1 MSSLSF
7 QSGGGGGS
15 GLRKEE
21 KGKNIQVV
29 VRCRPF
35 NASERKGTSYAVV
48 ECDQARNEVSV
59 RTGGVTDKTSRKTYT
74 FDMVFGAQAKQ
85 VDVYRSVVCPIL
97 DEVIMGYN
105 CTVFAYGQ
113 TGTGKTFTMEGER
126 SSNEECTWEEDPLA
140 GIIPRTLHQI
150 FDKLKETSTEFSV
163 KVSLLE
169 IYNEELFDL
178 LSPTSDVGERLQMF
192 DDPRNKR
199 GIIIKGLE
207 EVTVHNKNEVYKIL
221 ERGAAKRTT
230 AATYMNAYSS
240 RSHSVFSIT
249 IHMKEMT
256 ADGEE
261 LVKIGKLNLVD
272 LAGSENIGRS
282 GAVDKRA
289 REAGNINQSLLTLGR
304 VITALVERAPH
315 IPYRES
321 KLTRILQDSLGGRT
335 KTSII
340 ATISPA
346 SANLEETLSTLEYAH
361 RAKNIMNKPEVNQKL
376 TKKTLIKEY
385 TEEIE
390 RLKRDLV
397 ATREKNGVYISL
409 ENYEALNGKLT
420 IQEEQIAE
428 YLDKIGVMEEEVKKI
443 TELFTVSKNELEQ
456 CKSDLQIKEKE
467 LEETQKD
474 LQETRVCLAEE
485 EYVVSV
491 LENTEQ
497 KLHGTAT
504 KLLSTVEETTKD
516 VSGLHAKLDRKKAV
530 DQHNAI
536 IQNTFAGQMN
546 ALFNK
551 IQDSV
556 SENSLKQQQMLT
568 SYTNFIGDALSASSS
583 AANILASV
591 VSASF
596 ASVKELVSAEV
607 SHMSEKITQHENLS
621 LDCKA
626 ELLRLIEEHTSGLGR
641 SLNSLTP
648 VIEFVLGLNCQFQSN
663 MKKYSAVAHKSTAEL
678 MSSLQ
683 SQLDLFAR
691 ETQKNL
697 TNVLTKNGS
706 LKTAITAVQE
716 NIHLKTTDLVSSTTS
731 NHSKFIASLDN
742 FSQELGI
749 INAENKMMLEE
760 STDHCQQLLS
770 NLKNVSQDTDK
781 WGEHE
786 TAQIVHLSS
795 QHLLFLNDEK
805 QQLQYLQKKNEESCD
820 KAIAETANHID
831 RQKAAEEKVLNSLL
845 DQIKRDQER
854 LLEQKLALNEEAQ
867 HGLTQVNG
875 FLQEDLKVDIPTG
888 TTPQRRD
895 YFYPVTLVRTEP
907 RKLLLEQ
914 LRQTQP
920 KPDAVQNSMIKE
932 VEDNA
937 DQDLLEEG
945 AGLQESIEI
954 LASNKSLLDTS
965 NKSLLDTSNKSLLDT
980 SNKSLLDTSNK
991 SLLDTS
997 NKSLLDTGN
1006 KSLVD
1011 TGNKSLVNTSN
1022 KSLVNT
1028 SNKSLV
1034 NTSNKSLVNTSNK
1047 SLVNTSNKS
1056 LVNTSNKSLV
1066 NTSICCQAN
1075 SGIPFFQHKRSH
1087 KKDKENKS
1095 AATVEKNKIGDMTER
1110 FLPKSKP
1117 PLRSLN

>member
-1 MSSLSF
+1 MASFSS
-7 QSGGGGGS
+7 QGGGTK
-15 GLRKEE
+15 KEE

-35 NASERKGTSYAVV
+35 NASELKVSSYAVV
-48 ECDQARNEVSV
+48 DCDQARKEVSV
-59 RTGGVTDKTSRKTYT
+59 RTGGMTDKSSRKTYT

-85 VDVYRSVVCPIL
+85 IDVYRSVVCPIL

-126 SSNEECTWEEDPLA
+126 SPNEEYTWEEDPLA

-150 FDKLKETSTEFSV
+150 FEKLTENGTEFSV

-178 LSPTSDVGERLQMF
+178 LNPTPDVGERLQMF

-199 GIIIKGLE
+199 GVIIKGLE
-207 EVTVHNKNEVYKIL
+207 EVTVHNKNQVYQIL

-249 IHMKEMT
+249 IHMKET
-256 ADGEE
+256 TVDGEE

-346 SANLEETLSTLEYAH
+346 SVNLEETLSTLEYAH

-376 TKKTLIKEY
+376 TKKALIKEY

-390 RLKRDLV
+390 RLKRDL
-397 ATREKNGVYISL
+397 AAAREKNGIYISV

-420 IQEEQIAE
+420 VQEEQITE
-428 YLDKIGVMEEEVKKI
+428 YIDKISVMEEEVKRV
-443 TELFTVSKNELEQ
+443 TELFRVSKNELEQ
-456 CKSDLQIKEKE
+456 CKTDLQIKEKE

-474 LQETRVCLAEE
+474 LQETKVQLAEE

-497 KLHGTAT
+497 ELHGTASQ
-504 KLLSTVEETTKD
+504 LLSTVEETTRD
-516 VSGLHAKLDRKKAV
+516 VSGLHAKLDRKRAV
-530 DQHNAI
+530 DQHNAVV
-536 IQNTFAGQMN
+536 QNTFAGQMN
-546 ALFNK
+546 ASFSK
-551 IQDSV
+551 IQDSIT
-556 SENSLKQQQMLT
+556 ENSLKQQQMLT
-568 SYTNFIGDALSASSS
+568 YYTNFIGDLLSTSSS
-583 AANILASV
+583 TADILASV

-596 ASVKELVSAEV
+596 ASLKELVSTEV

-626 ELLRLIEEHTSGLGR
+626 ELLRLIEDHESGLGR
-641 SLNSLTP
+641 AVNSLTP
-648 VIEFVLGLNCQFQSN
+648 MVEFVLGFNCQFQSN
-663 MKKYSAVAHKSTAEL
+663 MKKYSAVADQMEDHKKEMDTFFGDLFLTLKKIQEQTASGFAQLQHNCDSLKEEVEMTRLAHRKSAAEL

-683 SQLDLFAR
+683 SQIDHFTQ

-697 TNVLTKNGS
+697 TDVLTRNGS
-706 LKTAITAVQE
+706 LKTTITAMQE
-716 NIHLKTTDLVSSTTS
+716 NVHLKTTDLVSSTNS
-731 NHSKFIASLDN
+731 NHSKFALRS
-742 FSQELGI
+742 
-749 INAENKMMLEE
+749 INAENKAMLEE
-760 STDHCQQLLS
+760 SNDHCQHLLTS
-770 NLKNVSQDTDK
+770 LKNVAQHTNT
-781 WGEHE
+781 WGEFA
-786 TAQIVHLSS
+786 TAQMVNFTN
-795 QHLLFLNDEK
+795 QHLLSLKDEK
-805 QQLQYLQKKNEESCD
+805 QQFQCLQKKNEENCD
-820 KAIAETANHID
+820 KAIAEITEHIGS
-831 RQKAAEEKVLNSLL
+831 QKAAEEKVLNGLV
-845 DQIKRDQER
+845 DQIKVDQEI
-854 LLEQKLALNEEAQ
+854 LVEQKLALKEEVQ

-875 FLQEDLKVDIPTG
+875 FLQEDLKVDVPTG
-888 TTPQRRD
+888 TTPQRKD

-907 RKLLLEQ
+907 RQLLLEQ
-914 LRQTQP
+914 LRQKQP
-920 KPDAVQNSMIKE
+920 NLDAMLSSVVKE
-932 VEDNA
+932 MEDS
-937 DQDLLEEG
+937 DLLEEG
-945 AGLQESIEI
+945 VLQEPSES
-954 LASNKSLLDTS
+954 LACDKYSMDT
-965 NKSLLDTSNKSLLDT
+965 NVYCHTN
-980 SNKSLLDTSNK
+980 
-991 SLLDTS
+991 
-997 NKSLLDTGN
+997 G
-1006 KSLVD
+1006 
-1011 TGNKSLVNTSN
+1011 
-1022 KSLVNT
+1022 
-1028 SNKSLV
+1028 
-1034 NTSNKSLVNTSNK
+1034 
-1047 SLVNTSNKS
+1047 
-1056 LVNTSNKSLV
+1056 
-1066 NTSICCQAN
+1066 
-1075 SGIPFFQHKRSH
+1075 GIPFFQHKRSL
-1087 KKDKENKS
+1087 KKGKENKS
-1095 AATVEKNKIGDMTER
+1095 AASVENKMEDMTEE
-1110 FLPKSKP
+1110 LLQKSKH
-1117 PLRSLN
+1117 PLRLLN

>member
-1 MSSLSF
+1 MASF
-7 QSGGGGGS
+7 GFQGGGS
-15 GLRKEE
+15 SSSSSKKEE

-35 NASERKGTSYAVV
+35 NASERKAGSYPVV
-48 ECDQARNEVSV
+48 DCDQARKEVSV

-74 FDMVFGAQAKQ
+74 FDMIFGAQAKQ
-85 VDVYRSVVCPIL
+85 IDVYRSVVCPIL

-126 SSNEECTWEEDPLA
+126 SPNEEYTWEEDPLA

-150 FDKLKETSTEFSV
+150 FEKLTENGSEFSV

-178 LSPTSDVGERLQMF
+178 LNPTPDVGERLQMF

-199 GIIIKGLE
+199 GVIIKGLE
-207 EVTVHNKNEVYKIL
+207 EITVHNKNEVYQIL

-249 IHMKEMT
+249 IHMKET
-256 ADGEE
+256 TIDGEE

-340 ATISPA
+340 ATVSPA
-346 SANLEETLSTLEYAH
+346 SVNLEETLSTLEYAH

-376 TKKTLIKEY
+376 TKKALIKEY

-390 RLKRDLV
+390 RLRRDL
-397 ATREKNGVYISL
+397 AAAREKNGVYISL

-420 IQEEQIAE
+420 VQEEQIAE
-428 YLDKIGVMEEEVKKI
+428 YIDKISVMEEEVKRI
-443 TELFTVSKNELEQ
+443 TELFTVNKNELEQ
-456 CKSDLQIKEKE
+456 CKTDLQIKEKE

-474 LQETRVCLAEE
+474 LQETKIHLAEE

-497 KLHGTAT
+497 KLHGTAS
-504 KLLSTVEETTKD
+504 KLLSTVQETTED
-516 VSGLHAKLDRKKAV
+516 VSGLHAKLDRKKVV

-536 IQNTFAGQMN
+536 VQNTFAGQMN
-546 ALFNK
+546 DLFNK
-551 IQDSV
+551 IQDLV
-556 SENSLKQQQMLT
+556 TENSLKQQQMLT
-568 SYTNFIGDALSASSS
+568 SYTNFIGNLLSTSSS
-583 AANILASV
+583 AANSLASV

-596 ASVKELVSAEV
+596 ASVKELVSTEV
-607 SHMSEKITQHENLS
+607 SHVSKKIIQHENLS

-641 SLNSLTP
+641 ALNSLTP
-648 VIEFVLGLNCQFQSN
+648 MLEFVLGLNCQFQNN
-663 MKKYSAVAHKSTAEL
+663 MKKYSVVVDKMEGHKKEIDTFFEDLSLTLKELREETASVFLQLQNDCENLKEEVEMTRLAHTKNAAQL
-678 MSSLQ
+678 MLLLQ
-683 SQLDLFAR
+683 SQLDVFAQ

-697 TNVLTKNGS
+697 TNVLAKNGS
-706 LKTAITAVQE
+706 LKTTISIVQE
-716 NIHLKTTDLVSSTTS
+716 NVHLKTTDLVSSATS

-742 FSQELGI
+742 FSQDLRT
-749 INAENKMMLEE
+749 INAENKMMLEK
-760 STDHCQQLLS
+760 STDYCCQLLT

-781 WGEHE
+781 WGEFM
-786 TAQIVHLSS
+786 TAQIVDLTNR
-795 QHLLFLNDEK
+795 QLLRFSDEN
-805 QQLQYLQKKNEESCD
+805 QQLECLQKKNEDSCD
-820 KAIAETANHID
+820 TAIAEID
-831 RQKAAEEKVLNSLL
+831 NCIGRQKAADQKVLNGFLE
-845 DQIKRDQER
+845 QIKVDQEIF
-854 LLEQKLALNEEAQ
+854 LKEKLALYEEAER
-867 HGLTQVNG
+867 GLTQVND
-875 FLQEDLKVDIPTG
+875 FLQEDLKVDVPTG
-888 TTPQRRD
+888 ATPQRKD
-895 YFYPVTLVRTEP
+895 YIYPVTLVRTEP
-907 RKLLLEQ
+907 RELLLEQ
-914 LRQTQP
+914 LRQRQL
-920 KPDAVQNSMIKE
+920 KLDAVLDSVTE
-932 VEDNA
+932 VEDNV
-937 DQDLLEEG
+937 DQDLLEEEE
-945 AGLQESIEI
+945 GLQEASES
-954 LASNKSLLDTS
+954 LASDKSS
-965 NKSLLDTSNKSLLDT
+965 
-980 SNKSLLDTSNK
+980 
-991 SLLDTS
+991 
-997 NKSLLDTGN
+997 
-1006 KSLVD
+1006 VD
-1011 TGNKSLVNTSN
+1011 ANM
-1022 KSLVNT
+1022 
-1028 SNKSLV
+1028 
-1034 NTSNKSLVNTSNK
+1034 
-1047 SLVNTSNKS
+1047 
-1056 LVNTSNKSLV
+1056 
-1066 NTSICCQAN
+1066 CCQAN
-1075 SGIPFFQHKRSH
+1075 GGIPFFQRKRSH
-1087 KKDKENKS
+1087 RKDKENRS
-1095 AATVEKNKIGDMTER
+1095 AAAVESKVEDTTEQ
-1110 FLPKSKP
+1110 FLPKFKP